1 MMGYG
6 KKPNLHSSPLIT
18 LTSIPFILAFC
29 VLFYIENC
37 LLSNHLGNIREYN
50 NLKLFLP
57 HISQIE
63 VLSLSP

>member
-6 KKPNLHSSPLIT
+6 KKPDLCLPPLIT
-18 LTSIPFILAFC
+18 LTSIAFILAFC
-29 VLFYIENC
+29 VLFYIENG
-37 LLSNHLGNIREYN
+37 LLSNHLGNILEYN

-57 HISQIE
+57 YISQIE